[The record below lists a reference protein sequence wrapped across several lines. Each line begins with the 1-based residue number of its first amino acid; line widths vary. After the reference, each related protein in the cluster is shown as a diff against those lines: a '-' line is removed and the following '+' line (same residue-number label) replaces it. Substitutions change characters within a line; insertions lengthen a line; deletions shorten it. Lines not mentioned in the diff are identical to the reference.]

1 MLPHSFFSRALVIAS
16 LLGCACDRD
25 ESTSPDDGAK
35 GKKPDKSGEAGGL
48 PKVVAEQV
56 RLCLDMPIESEPGDK
71 GSLIASGACE
81 TLAPLSPEVEAHLQE
96 RCDADDAAAC
106 HALGDMLRGE
116 RIVKYIAELVRTSCG
131 KKTCD
136 VIRRQYAV
144 SEVGT
149 PRPDAAE
156 KVNPLLERSC
166 TLGRAEACLT
176 RATIED
182 DVVVDPQ
189 WMGHACTRGSSA
201 GCAHH
206 VHHAIRFGGANVAT
220 TTAASLSEQCDGGH
234 ATACATL
241 GVLVARG
248 NKEAKAL
255 GKPALDLWS
264 HACIKGSSGGC
275 ASVVFHAMLA
285 KVDTTTR
292 DAAAQALTK
301 DCPDGKVGPDCT
313 AAAFALFKGWS
324 VPANKP
330 AARTWLAKNCD
341 AGIEAACEVPK
352 K

>member
-1 MLPHSFFSRALVIAS
+1 MLPHSPFSRALVVVS
-16 LLGCACDRD
+16 LLAGACERD
-25 ESTSPDDGAK
+25 KSTSPDDGAK
-35 GKKPDKSGEAGGL
+35 GKQSGKKDKGGL
-48 PKVVAEQV
+48 PEVVQAQV
-56 RLCLDMPIESEPGDK
+56 KLCVDMPIESEPADK
-71 GSLIASGACE
+71 RALVGSGACQ
-81 TLAPLSPEVEAHLQE
+81 TLAPLSPEVEAHLKE
-96 RCDADDAAAC
+96 RCDAEDAAAC
-106 HALGDMLRGE
+106 HALADMLRGE
-116 RIVKYIAELVRTSCG
+116 RIVKYVAELVRTSCG

-149 PRPDAAE
+149 ARADAGAE
-156 KVNPLLERSC
+156 VSSLLERSC
-166 TLGRAEACLT
+166 KLGRAEACLT

-182 DVVVDPQ
+182 DIVVDPQ
-189 WMGHACTRGSSA
+189 WMGDACQRGLAA

-220 TTAASLSEQCDGGH
+220 TTAGKLSELCDGGH
-234 ATACATL
+234 PTACSTL

-255 GKPALDLWS
+255 GKPPLDLWS
-264 HACIKGSSGGC
+264 HACITGSSGGC

-352 K
+352 R

>member
-1 MLPHSFFSRALVIAS
+1 MVPHSPFSRALMIAA
-16 LLGCACDRD
+16 LLAGACERD
-25 ESTSPDDGAK
+25 KSATPDEGAK
-35 GKKPDKSGEAGGL
+35 KGGGKAEKKDGL
-48 PKVVAEQV
+48 PEVVTQQV
-56 RLCLDMPIESEPGDK
+56 KLCLEMSIESETGQERQ
-71 GSLIASGACE
+71 LVASGACQ
-81 TLAPLSPEVEAHLQE
+81 TLVPLTPEVEKHLQD
-96 RCDADDAAAC
+96 RCDDDEAAAC
-106 HALGDMLRGE
+106 HMLGDMLRGE

-144 SEVGT
+144 IEVGT
-149 PRPDAAE
+149 ARADATA
-156 KVNPLLERSC
+156 KVNELLERAC

-182 DVVVDPQ
+182 DITVDPQ
-189 WMGHACTRGSSA
+189 WAGHACVAGSSA

-206 VHHAIRFGGANVAT
+206 VHHAIRLGGANVAT
-220 TTAASLSEQCDGGH
+220 TTAAKLSELCDGGR
-234 ATACATL
+234 ATACASL

-324 VPANKP
+324 VPVNKP